1 MSVQFHSLQVK
12 NIKSETADTVS
23 VTFQIPPDLQD
34 AFQYKP
40 GQYLTLKFNI
50 NGEEAR
56 RAYSMSS
63 SPLEDGITVTV
74 KKVEKGLVSNHI
86 CNQLKAG
93 DQVEVMVPQGRF
105 VVKLDEDNNK
115 TYYLFGA
122 GSGIT
127 PLMSI
132 ARTVLE
138 KENMSTVFLFYGN
151 RNEDGII
158 FKSELDALE
167 KKYDNQL
174 IVTHT
179 LSQPKKEKSGG
190 FGGFFKK
197 EKISWEGE
205 VGRID
210 AAAVKKFL
218 DKNPKRGKVAE
229 YFICGPGNMIDA
241 VEQALIN
248 LEIDKKNIHSERFT
262 TADSKTE
269 STAAADA
276 PLSGDAKVI
285 VKLDGKTIEATVP
298 ANKTILDV
306 LLDMKYEPPYSCC
319 SGSCS
324 TCIAKITKGKV
335 EMEACYALDDDEIAD
350 GFILTCQSHP
360 TTAVVELDYDV

>member
-23 VTFQIPPDLQD
+23 VTFQIPTDLQD

-93 DQVEVMVPQGRF
+93 NQVEVMAPQGRF

-132 ARTVLE
+132 AKTVLE

-197 EKISWEGE
+197 EKITWGGE

-218 DKNPKRGKVAE
+218 DENPKRSKEAE

-248 LEIDKKNIHSERFT
+248 LAVDKKKIHTERFT
-262 TADSKTE
+262 AADSKTE
-269 STAAADA
+269 SASAADA

-324 TCIAKITKGKV
+324 TCIAKVTKGKV

-360 TTAVVELDYDV
+360 TTAVVEIDYDV